1 MFTSSTLRVKHAC
14 LWNADKGSA
23 HTTPMDAPVLQS
35 GFCFSLAFCIVSA
48 RYNGTGAGGGETT
61 GRGRIQS
68 MFVNVEKSP
77 RLLSSQDLQPG
88 KTPSITIKRMFIKVF
103 QPKRRE
109 TQHPTE
115 ATTTKQNVYSKKSLS
130 KYQHPYPPRVRLH
143 SRFLCKAF

>member
-1 MFTSSTLRVKHAC
+1 MFT

-23 HTTPMDAPVLQS
+23 HPTQMDAPVLQS
-35 GFCFSLAFCIVSA
+35 CFCFSLAFCIVSA
-48 RYNGTGAGGGETT
+48 RYNGTWRVGGTT

-77 RLLSSQDLQPG
+77 RLLNSQDLQPG
-88 KTPSITIKRMFIKVF
+88 KTPPITIKRMFIKVF

-115 ATTTKQNVYSKKSLS
+115 ATTAKQNVYSKKSLS
-130 KYQHPYPPRVRLH
+130 KYQHPYPPWARLH
-143 SRFLCKAF
+143 SRFMRKAL